1 MRHYQFFT
9 LDFLIMSLLNLPV
22 KACIR
27 YILLNFFF
35 SSNDRPYPL
44 YFIKFLF
51 FHQIIDLQKL

>member
-27 YILLNFFF
+27 YILLIFFIFHQMIDLIRYILLNFYF
-35 SSNDRPYPL
+35 
-44 YFIKFLF
+44 FIK
-51 FHQIIDLQKL
+51 